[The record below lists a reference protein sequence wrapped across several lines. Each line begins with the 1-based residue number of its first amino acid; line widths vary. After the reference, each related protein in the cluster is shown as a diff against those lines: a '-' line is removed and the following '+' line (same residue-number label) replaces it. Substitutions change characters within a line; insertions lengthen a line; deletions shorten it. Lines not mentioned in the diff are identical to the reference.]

1 MAASYNNLPSKIK
14 FISDK
19 IKYIE
24 NLSLTRWAQS
34 DSKSLKFA
42 IYLVQRS
49 SAALAPNF
57 KMAASFS
64 VEEVLQVVVRDEEME
79 IDDDVEAN
87 EEVTL
92 ADRIKEYPKEVGSG
106 SIDIDFF
113 VDAGVSML
121 LPLYDLSQRRVEG
134 LPAEACQI
142 LNTIMRSESSHSQ
155 TSCSTT

>member
-1 MAASYNNLPSKIK
+1 
-14 FISDK
+14 
-19 IKYIE
+19 
-24 NLSLTRWAQS
+24 
-34 DSKSLKFA
+34 
-42 IYLVQRS
+42 
-49 SAALAPNF
+49 
-57 KMAASFS
+57 MAASFS

-155 TSCSTT
+155 TSCSTTLGKEPISKRDWLRHPLRVFRAL